1 VTQLKEAE
9 ARVAHMAYQDGLTG
23 LPNRQLFEET
33 LTLAVERAKRE
44 QALVAML
51 YLDVDNFKL
60 VNDSLGHHSG
70 DALLR
75 ELAERLKTCT
85 RETDLVAR
93 QGGDEFLILLA
104 DLEADGADEAIR
116 LVAGRMYEALREPF
130 DLNGVEFHA
139 RGSTGISVFP
149 RDAADVETLMKN
161 ADVAMYR
168 AKRLEPGGYLF
179 FAGEGDDALQ
189 RLSFAGRLRPAET
202 EGSTCSARTAAG
214 GPGLGSPADAAE
226 GLREL
231 FGRGEPLVAGSPR

>member
-1 VTQLKEAE
+1 
-9 ARVAHMAYQDGLTG
+9 
-23 LPNRQLFEET
+23 
-33 LTLAVERAKRE
+33 
-44 QALVAML
+44 
-51 YLDVDNFKL
+51 
-60 VNDSLGHHSG
+60 
-70 DALLR
+70 
-75 ELAERLKTCT
+75 LAERLKTCT

-139 RGSTGISVFP
+139 RARPASACSA
-149 RDAADVETLMKN
+149 DAADVETLMKN

-202 EGSTCSARTAAG
+202 EGSTCSCARTAADW
-214 GPGLGSPADAAE
+214 PRASGSPTRCPPKSSASSLAAVS
-226 GLREL
+226 RW
-231 FGRGEPLVAGSPR
+231 GRRLSRGRHRVSRRAYAGACMGSRSGHQ